1 MLCIILSYFI
11 KISMCSEL
19 IIVSF
24 LFLTVDDKYFVIEI
38 HTFYYS

>member
-1 MLCIILSYFI
+1 
-11 KISMCSEL
+11 MCSEL

-38 HTFYYS
+38 HTFTVLSYFMVTGLNF